1 MRLSCL
7 LAIAL
12 WFSFPAAA
20 LSRQD
25 TPGSAKTAGTSSAS
39 ATSQS
44 APAQSTP
51 TEPAPSQ
58 SGPAESAPPVVIPS
72 ENPQAQSP
80 AETTPSP
87 EQKPAESVEKKL
99 TVPRKKRH
107 KRTPAPSGTP
117 GKVVIREGGARAP
130 AEQIAPG
137 ITPAE
142 AVRQRQNVEQ
152 WLDSTDGQLTQLAQR
167 QLNPQQQETVGQI
180 RNYMKGARGALRE
193 GDVRRASTLAEK
205 AHLLSDDLM
214 QH

>member
-12 WFSFPAAA
+12 WFGFPAAA
-20 LSRQD
+20 FPRQD
-25 TPGSAKTAGTSSAS
+25 TAGSGKTAETSSTPAP
-39 ATSQS
+39 SQS
-44 APAQSTP
+44 APA
-51 TEPAPSQ
+51 EPAPSQ
-58 SGPAESAPPVVIPS
+58 SSPAESAPPVVVPS
-72 ENPQAQSP
+72 ENPQAQSS

-87 EQKPAESVEKKL
+87 EQKPAESAAKKL

-117 GKVVIREGGARAP
+117 QKVVVRQGGAREP

-142 AVRQRQNVEQ
+142 AVRQRQNVQQ
-152 WLDSTDGQLTQLAQR
+152 WLDSTDGQLKRLAQR
-167 QLNPQQQETVGQI
+167 KLNQQQEETVGQI
-180 RNYMKGARGALRE
+180 RNYMEVARGALRE

-205 AHLLSDDLM
+205 AHLLSDDLVK
-214 QH
+214 H

>member
-12 WFSFPAAA
+12 WFSFPATAFP
-20 LSRQD
+20 RQD
-25 TPGSAKTAGTSSAS
+25 TAGSAKTAGTSSTSAAS
-39 ATSQS
+39 QSAPSQS
-44 APAQSTP
+44 APA
-51 TEPAPSQ
+51 EPAPSQ
-58 SGPAESAPPVVIPS
+58 SSPAESVPPVVVPS

-80 AETTPSP
+80 AETTSP
-87 EQKPAESVEKKL
+87 EPKPAESVEKKL

-152 WLDSTDGQLTQLAQR
+152 WLDSTDGQLKQLAQR

-205 AHLLSDDLM
+205 AHLLSDDLV
-214 QH
+214 QP